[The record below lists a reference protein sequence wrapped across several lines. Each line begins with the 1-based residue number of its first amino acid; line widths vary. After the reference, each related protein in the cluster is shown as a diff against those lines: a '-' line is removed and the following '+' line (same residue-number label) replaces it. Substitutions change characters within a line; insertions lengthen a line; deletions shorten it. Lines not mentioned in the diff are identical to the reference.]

1 MSKASPSQQQIR
13 GLFTS
18 RPILYM
24 PGLAILFGVNEA
36 ILISQ
41 LLYWRGKGHRRDNSF
56 YKTHDELY
64 LETGLS
70 RDKQDRAIKV
80 FKKLGVLETK
90 NKGVPQKRHFY
101 IDVDKLVLVIIE
113 LLETDKYKDL
123 ELSSGIATF
132 QQSITEITQKITSK
146 NTPKM
151 TSNISNKRNQAE
163 PLAEIM
169 ARRFDTGR
177 DIYDIN

>member
-1 MSKASPSQQQIR
+1 MSKASPSQQQIK

-18 RPILYM
+18 KPILYM
-24 PGLAILFGVNEA
+24 PGLAILFGINEA

-64 LETGLS
+64 LETGLT
-70 RDKQDRAIKV
+70 RDKQDRAIKK

-132 QQSITEITQKITSK
+132 QQSITEITQKITTN
-146 NTPKM
+146 NTPKS
-151 TSNISNKRNQAE
+151 TPNISNKRNQVE
-163 PLAEIM
+163 PLVEIM
-169 ARRFDTGR
+169 ARSLNERKDF
-177 DIYDIN
+177 YDI

>member
-13 GLFTS
+13 DLFTS

-80 FKKLGVLETK
+80 FKELGVLETK

-113 LLETDKYKDL
+113 LLETDKHKDL
-123 ELSSGIATF
+123 ELSSGFATF

-151 TSNISNKRNQAE
+151 TSNISNKRNQVE
-163 PLAEIM
+163 PFAEIM
-169 ARRFDTGR
+169 ARRFSERG

>member
-1 MSKASPSQQQIR
+1 MSKASQSQQQIK

-64 LETGLS
+64 LETGLT
-70 RDKQDRAIKV
+70 RDKQDRAIKK

-101 IDVDKLVLVIIE
+101 IDVDALVIVITE
-113 LLETDKYKDL
+113 LLETDTYKGL
-123 ELSSGIATF
+123 EISSGFATF
-132 QQSITEITQKITSK
+132 QQSITEITQKITTK
-146 NTPKM
+146 TTPKI
-151 TSNISNKRNQAE
+151 TSNILNKRNQTE
-163 PLAEIM
+163 QLGEIM
-169 ARRFDTGR
+169 VRRFDR
-177 DIYDIN
+177 QKDIYDI

>member
-1 MSKASPSQQQIR
+1 MSKASTSQQQIK
-13 GLFTS
+13 GLFTT

-24 PGLAILFGVNEA
+24 PGLAILFGINEA

-80 FKKLGVLETK
+80 FKELGVLETK

-113 LLETDKYKDL
+113 LPESDKYKDL

-132 QQSITEITQKITSK
+132 QQSITETTQKTTPK
-146 NTPKM
+146 NTTKM
-151 TSNISNKRNQAE
+151 TSDFSTRPNSTE
-163 PLAEIM
+163 HLGEIM
-169 ARRFDTGR
+169 ARRFEER
-177 DIYDIN
+177 RNVYEI

>member
-1 MSKASPSQQQIR
+1 MSKASQSQQQVK
-13 GLFTS
+13 GLFSS

-36 ILISQ
+36 VLISQ

-56 YKTHDELY
+56 YKTHHELY
-64 LETGLS
+64 LETGLT
-70 RDKQDRAIKV
+70 RDKQDRAIKK

-113 LLETDKYKDL
+113 LMESDKYKDL

-146 NTPKM
+146 NTTKM
-151 TSNISNKRNQAE
+151 TSSFFNKQGSTE
-163 PLAEIM
+163 QLGEIM
-169 ARRFDTGR
+169 ARQFGERRDT
-177 DIYDIN
+177 YDIN